1 MKTLLKGKLYG
12 KSHHGINKSLL
23 FLAFGF
29 VGVLSARAQDFT
41 GIGKRKPFFFS
52 GTAGAQ
58 IGSRLN
64 STGASDPF
72 FYLVSAQINPVIYG
86 IALPLS
92 FSYAD
97 SRFSYT
103 QPFSMLSFTPT
114 YKWVK
119 AYLGRTSMEMHPYG
133 LSGIQF
139 DGIGISLESSSFP
152 VHFSA
157 MYGRLAK
164 ARKADTL
171 QLGNQNT
178 YLGYMPSSYRRTGW
192 AFKLGF
198 NHKKQQIDLHFFR
211 AQDHLKSLPELW
223 RQTLAPQENIVLA
236 LDFSFNLYQ
245 GLTLSGQAGV
255 SALTEDS
262 RAGGKKQKGVWGVM
276 TRPFI
281 KQRNTTALG
290 TAFKLRLAY
299 KGIGISYERISPD
312 YQSLGTAY
320 FNRDFEN
327 VVASFTHA
335 FKKIDVNAELG
346 WQRDDLK
353 NSKASRMNRFVGSV
367 YINYRINENFA
378 LMASYSNFTMHTQI
392 KPMDLGRPDDPL
404 IQDPD
409 TIAYRQISQQAAF
422 SLDFHTGPYA
432 KHKQNG
438 GLEFSYQSSR
448 EKAQQRFNDYFYV
461 ALRHAIELRAEY
473 SLRSSLNFS
482 TRMDKGGERRR
493 TFNYHIGPSVTCLK
507 SWKDKNITFSA
518 GLNYYLEMNG
528 SQACGGIADLRLRAD
543 YTLKKSHEFNLQL
556 SGKLR
561 STFSSSFRAGQE
573 FFVQAGYRYR
583 FSVSP
588 FKKTVAKRKAK
599 TEPEVQGI

>member
-1 MKTLLKGKLYG
+1 MKTLSQGKLYG
-12 KSHHGINKSLL
+12 NCRRSVNKSLL
-23 FLAFGF
+23 SLAFCCITTFAG
-29 VGVLSARAQDFT
+29 AQDFT

-64 STGASDPF
+64 SSGASDPF
-72 FYLVSAQINPVIYG
+72 FYLVSAQLNPVIYG

-119 AYLGRTSMEMHPYG
+119 AYMGRTSMEMHPYG

-139 DGIGISLESSSFP
+139 DGIGISLESSAFP
-152 VHFSA
+152 VHFSV

-171 QLGNQNT
+171 TLGDKNA
-178 YLGYMPSSYRRTGW
+178 YPGYIPANYRRTGW

-198 NHKKQQIDLHFFR
+198 NHKKQQVDLHFFR
-211 AQDHLKSLPELW
+211 ARDHIKSLSELW
-223 RQTLAPQENIVLA
+223 RQTLAPQENMVLA
-236 LDFSFNLYQ
+236 LDFSFNLYR
-245 GLTLSGQAGV
+245 GLTLSGQAGL

-262 RAGGKKQKGVWGVM
+262 RAAAKKQKGFWGIVS
-276 TRPFI
+276 RPFI
-281 KQRNTTALG
+281 RQRSSTALG
-290 TAFKLRLAY
+290 TACKVRLAY
-299 KGIGISYERISPD
+299 KGIGIAYERISPD

-327 VVASFTHA
+327 ALLSFTHA
-335 FKKIDVNAELG
+335 FKKVDVNAELG

-367 YINYRINENFA
+367 YVNYRIDDHFA
-378 LMASYSNFTMHTQI
+378 LMASYSNFTMYTQM

-432 KHKQNG
+432 NFKQNG
-438 GLEFSYQSSR
+438 ALEFSYQSSR
-448 EKAQQRFNDYFYV
+448 EKLQQRFSDYFYV
-461 ALRHAIELRAEY
+461 ALRHAIELRGEY

-493 TFNYHIGPSVTCLK
+493 TFNYHIGPSLTCLK
-507 SWKDKNITFSA
+507 SWKDKNLMFSA
-518 GLNYYLEMNG
+518 TLNYYLEMNG
-528 SQACGGIADLRLRAD
+528 SKAGGGITDLRLRTD

-561 STFSSSFRAGQE
+561 SAFSSSFRAGQE
-573 FFVQAGYRYR
+573 FFVEAGYRYR

-588 FKKTVAKRKAK
+588 FKKTPGKSKSEALSGA
-599 TEPEVQGI
+599 QG